1 MDMKLRGYVDADG
14 VLRLE
19 VPTAYVSRDV
29 IVTVSVEPVVPIE
42 LDAMG
47 YPIGYFEQTY
57 GSIPD
62 FMIEDEEAHP
72 VEKASQ

>member
-19 VPTAYVSRDV
+19 VPTAYVSRHV
-29 IVTVSVEPVVPIE
+29 IVTVVVEPVEPVE
-42 LDAMG
+42 LDEMG

-62 FMIEDEEAHP
+62 FSVDEEKAHP
-72 VEKASQ
+72 VEKALQ